1 MRTPALTS
9 TRANLR
15 AARRTR
21 ILDLA
26 IVICLADIVCGIA
39 APTFTVYARGL
50 GASLVLVGI
59 LAAVSGL
66 TRLVTSIPVG
76 FLADRVSRSHVI
88 TAGVL
93 AFAVAYGL
101 FTVSRNPTF
110 LIVPRILYAIGVV
123 STFGI
128 GVAYIA
134 DRTTGTAR
142 DLAIGAYVS
151 AQGIG
156 FAVGPLV
163 AAALAAQL
171 SIASIYRLT
180 AVLALLTAS
189 YAWLRLERSLPP
201 PSHEFEPS
209 IRPRST
215 DLLRQPQLVGVSVAN
230 LVVMLMFNGSV
241 IPFLAVVGTKLGLD
255 KQQIALLYGL
265 RAIASTLSRLPA
277 GVVAKSV
284 SNRAL
289 FLVAIAVDAAAALG
303 IGFSSDL
310 WMLIAAVVV
319 DGIAFGVF
327 MATSQSF
334 IAECITPAKV
344 GGWLGMYSAA
354 GAIGETVGAASMG
367 AVAWALGG
375 SAVFHITAVVLVVG
389 VLTSWLAM
397 ARQVPTAASATA
409 RGAG

>member
-1 MRTPALTS
+1 VRAPVLTS
-9 TRANLR
+9 TRSNLR

-21 ILDLA
+21 ILDLT

-76 FLADRVSRSHVI
+76 FLADRVSRSYVI
-88 TAGVL
+88 AAGVL
-93 AFAVAYGL
+93 AFAAAYGL
-101 FTVSRNPTF
+101 FTVSSDPTF
-110 LIVPRILYAIGVV
+110 LIVPRILYALGVV
-123 STFGI
+123 ATFGI

-163 AAALAAQL
+163 AAALASEL
-171 SIASIYRLT
+171 SIANIYRLT
-180 AVLALLTAS
+180 AVLALVTAA
-189 YAWLRLERSLPP
+189 YAWLRLERRLPP
-201 PSHEFEPS
+201 PSHDLEPS
-209 IRPRST
+209 PRPRSA
-215 DLLRQPQLVGVSVAN
+215 DLLGQPPLVGVSVAN
-230 LVVMLMFNGSV
+230 LAVMLMFNGSV

-277 GVVAKSV
+277 GLLAKSV
-284 SNRAL
+284 SNRTVFL
-289 FLVAIAVDAAAALG
+289 FAVAVDAVAALG
-303 IGFSSDL
+303 IGFSSDA
-310 WMLIAAVVV
+310 WMLVTAVVV

-334 IAECITPAKV
+334 IAERVSPSKV
-344 GGWLGMYSAA
+344 GGWLGVYSAA
-354 GAIGETVGAASMG
+354 GAVGETVGAAAMG
-367 AVAWALGG
+367 GVAWALGG
-375 SAVFHITAVVLVVG
+375 FAVFRVAAVLLG
-389 VLTSWLAM
+389 TGLLLSWLAI
-397 ARQVPTAASATA
+397 ARQPRAATSTAT
-409 RGAG
+409 GT